1 MNTDKFAKTQLRFHL
16 SFWTCSQT
24 SFCLQLVG
32 GIVLLHPPLFWA
44 KWPERSTTACLMGS
58 GPEEWKHTTCRVLK
72 RYGSSP
78 FHFQQWSPFISHLFP
93 PVAPNSPI
101 PVGHMDTGN
110 RLAVLV
116 NSKAQ
121 LPAGNLLLIAQRSD
135 AIQSITFIIQP
146 HDIFNKMKKIIWHS
160 FILRLLKVI
169 LPRGLR
175 KSWKVKQKWHVW
187 YCLSTAAHY
196 LSLKKKKKKRLKS
209 SQLSSMTNARTAR
222 PQREPPVLLQLL
234 QSPKNDSA
242 SYRPEGTHWWLSRA
256 VNCWN
261 SIYWD
266 GSRLAQRWFRL
277 ALVWPNDTGFVFY
290 FYWTYRSFT

>member
-32 GIVLLHPPLFWA
+32 GIVLLHPPLSWA

-78 FHFQQWSPFISHLFP
+78 FHFQQWSSFISHLFP

-146 HDIFNKMKKIIWHS
+146 HDIFNKMKKS
-160 FILRLLKVI
+160 FDTPSFWGCWR
-169 LPRGLR
+169 
-175 KSWKVKQKWHVW
+175 SS
-187 YCLSTAAHY
+187 CLEGWENPG
-196 LSLKKKKKKRLKS
+196 KS
-209 SQLSSMTNARTAR
+209 SRNGTCGAVC
-222 PQREPPVLLQLL
+222 PLLLTI
-234 QSPKNDSA
+234 S
-242 SYRPEGTHWWLSRA
+242 H
-256 VNCWN
+256 
-261 SIYWD
+261 
-266 GSRLAQRWFRL
+266 
-277 ALVWPNDTGFVFY
+277 
-290 FYWTYRSFT
+290 